1 MDGNHSGGLGL
12 VGDIGGTNARF
23 ALVEFDG
30 QDPRLIEPTA
40 YKGEDYG
47 TAEDAIEAYL
57 HKVGVKHPD
66 QAVVAV
72 AGPIDHGQVHMTNL
86 DWRISEDG
94 LRRAGG
100 FRNAKLINDFTAQA
114 LAAPRLSP
122 KDLRQIGPLPTS
134 GEGDLAILGPGTGFG
149 VAGLVRRH
157 GQEIPLATEGGHV
170 AFAPLDE
177 VEIEV
182 LRALTKQLNGGRV
195 SVERI
200 LSGPGMED
208 LHVALGEAEG
218 RKVETLTAKQITER
232 AVEGCADS
240 LATVNRFCAVLGS
253 TAGDIALTL
262 GARGGVFIAGGIAP
276 RIIDILEASPFRER
290 FDAKGRLSGFTE
302 AIPTHVIL
310 HPHTALIGAAVALTP
325 EGRASVS

>member
-1 MDGNHSGGLGL
+1 MSGLKGDGLGL

-30 QDPRLIEPTA
+30 SDPRLIEPTT
-40 YKGEDYG
+40 YKGEDYKS
-47 TAEDAIEAYL
+47 AEDAIGDYL
-57 HKVGVKHPD
+57 AKVGVRHPD

-72 AGPIDHGQVHMTNL
+72 AGPIEHGSVHMTNL
-86 DWRISEDG
+86 DWRISEDS

-100 FRNAKLINDFTAQA
+100 FRRATLINDFTAQA

-149 VAGLVRRH
+149 VAGMVRRD
-157 GQEIPLATEGGHV
+157 GVDTPLTTEGGHI
-170 AFAPLDE
+170 AFAPTDE
-177 VEIEV
+177 VEIEI
-182 LRALTKQLNGGRV
+182 LRLLTKKHGRV

-208 LHVALGEAEG
+208 LHVALGDAEG
-218 RKVETLTAKQITER
+218 REVAPLEAKQITER
-232 AVEGCADS
+232 AIEGCADS

-253 TAGDIALTL
+253 TAGDIALAL

-276 RIIDILEASPFRER
+276 RIIDLLQASPFRAR
-290 FDAKGRLSGFTE
+290 FDAKGRFVDYME

-325 EGRASVS
+325 EGRASIS

>member
-1 MDGNHSGGLGL
+1 MSGMNGGGLGL

-30 QDPRLIEPTA
+30 PDPRLIEPTT
-40 YKGEDYG
+40 YKGEDYDK
-47 TAEDAIEAYL
+47 AEDAIEEYL

-72 AGPIDHGQVHMTNL
+72 AGPIDHGSVHMTNL
-86 DWRISEDG
+86 DWRISEDS

-100 FRNAKLINDFTAQA
+100 FRQALLINDFTAQA
-114 LAAPRLSP
+114 LAAPRISP
-122 KDLRQIGPLPTS
+122 RDLRQIGPLPTS

-149 VAGLVRRH
+149 AAGMMRRH
-157 GQEIPLATEGGHV
+157 GIDTPLTTEGGHI
-170 AFAPLDE
+170 AFAPTDE
-177 VEIEV
+177 VEIEI
-182 LRALTKQLNGGRV
+182 LRLLTKKYGRV

-208 LHVALGEAEG
+208 LHVALGDAEG
-218 RKVETLTAKQITER
+218 REVAPLEARQITEQ
-232 AVEGCADS
+232 ALNGCADS

-253 TAGDIALTL
+253 TAGDLALAL
-262 GARGGVFIAGGIAP
+262 GARGGVFIAGGIGP
-276 RIIDILEASPFRER
+276 KIIDLLEKGPFRER
-290 FDAKGRLSGFTE
+290 FEAKGRFVDYMK

-310 HPHTALIGAAVALTP
+310 HPHTALIGAAVAMTP
-325 EGRASVS
+325 DGKASIS

>member
-1 MDGNHSGGLGL
+1 MDGNQRPGLGL

-30 QDPRLIEPTA
+30 QDVRLIEPTA

-47 TAEDAIEAYL
+47 KAEDAIEDYL
-57 HKVGVKHPD
+57 AKVGVKHPD

-72 AGPIDHGQVHMTNL
+72 AGPIEDGEVHMTNL
-86 DWRISEDG
+86 DWKISEDG
-94 LRRAGG
+94 LRQANG
-100 FRNAKLINDFTAQA
+100 FRDAKLINDFTAQA
-114 LAAPRLSP
+114 LAAPRLGA
-122 KDLRQIGPLPTS
+122 KDLRQIGPLGTLA
-134 GEGDLAILGPGTGFG
+134 EGDLAILGPGTGFG
-149 VAGLVRRH
+149 VAGLMRRH
-157 GQEIPLATEGGHV
+157 GQELPVATEGGHV

-182 LRALTKQLNGGRV
+182 LRLLTKQLDGGRV

-208 LHVALGEAEG
+208 LHVALGAAEG
-218 RKVETLTAKQITER
+218 RKVEALEAKQITQC

-276 RIIDILEASPFRER
+276 RIIDILEKSPFRQR
-290 FDAKGRLSGFTE
+290 FEAKGRLSGYTQD
-302 AIPTHVIL
+302 IPSHVIL

-325 EGRASVS
+325 EGKAAVA

>member
-30 QDPRLIEPTA
+30 QDTRLIEPTTF
-40 YKGEDYG
+40 KGEDYAR
-47 TAEDAIEAYL
+47 AEDAIEDYL
-57 HKVGVKHPD
+57 HKVGVRHPD

-72 AGPIDHGQVHMTNL
+72 AGPIEHGAVHMTNL
-86 DWRISEDG
+86 DWRISEDS

-100 FRNAKLINDFTAQA
+100 FRGAKLINDFTAQA
-114 LAAPRLSP
+114 LAAPRLAP

-149 VAGLVRRH
+149 VAGLVRRR

-170 AFAPLDE
+170 AFAPLDAIE
-177 VEIEV
+177 VEV
-182 LRALTKQLNGGRV
+182 LRLLTQQLDGGRV

-208 LHVALGEAEG
+208 LHVALGAAEG
-218 RKVETLTAKQITER
+218 RKVEALEAKQITER

-276 RIIDILEASPFRER
+276 RIIDILVKSSFRQR
-290 FDAKGRLSGFTE
+290 FEAKGRLSGYTQD
-302 AIPTHVIL
+302 IPTHVIL

-325 EGRASVS
+325 EGKAAVA

>member
-40 YKGEDYG
+40 YRGEDYR
-47 TAEDAIEAYL
+47 TAEDAIEHYL
-57 HKVGVKHPD
+57 QKVGVRHPD

-72 AGPIDHGQVHMTNL
+72 AGPIEHGSVHMTNL
-86 DWRISEDG
+86 DWRISEDS

-114 LAAPRLSP
+114 LAAPRLGP

-134 GEGDLAILGPGTGFG
+134 GEGDLATLGPGTGFG

-170 AFAPLDE
+170 AFAPVDE

-182 LRALTKQLNGGRV
+182 LRALTKDLQGGRV

-208 LHVALGEAEG
+208 LHVALGAAEG
-218 RKVETLTAKQITER
+218 RLVEALTAKQITEH
-232 AVEGCADS
+232 AVEGCADC

-262 GARGGVFIAGGIAP
+262 GARGGVFVAGGIAP
-276 RIIDILEASPFRER
+276 RIIDILEKSPFRER
-290 FDAKGRLSGFTE
+290 FEAKGRLSGFTK

-325 EGRASVS
+325 EGRAAVS

>member
-1 MDGNHSGGLGL
+1 MSGLNSGGLGL

-30 QDPRLIEPTA
+30 PDPRLIEPTA
-40 YKGEDYG
+40 YKGEDYKR
-47 TAEDAIEAYL
+47 AEDAIEDYL
-57 HKVGVKHPD
+57 AKVGVKHPD

-72 AGPIDHGQVHMTNL
+72 AGPIEHGSVHMTNL
-86 DWRISEDG
+86 DWRISEDS

-100 FRNAKLINDFTAQA
+100 FRSATLINDFTAQA

-134 GEGDLAILGPGTGFG
+134 GQGDLAILGPGTGFG
-149 VAGLVRRH
+149 VAGMARRH
-157 GQEIPLATEGGHV
+157 GVDTPLTTEGGHI
-170 AFAPLDE
+170 AFAPTDE

-182 LRALTKQLNGGRV
+182 LRLLTKKYGRV

-208 LHVALGEAEG
+208 LHIALGDAEG
-218 RKVETLTAKQITER
+218 REVEPLEAKQITDR
-232 AVEGCADS
+232 ALEGCADS

-253 TAGDIALTL
+253 TAGDIALAL
-262 GARGGVFIAGGIAP
+262 GARGGVFIAGGIGP
-276 RIIDILEASPFRER
+276 KIIDLLQKGPFRQR
-290 FDAKGRLSGFTE
+290 FEAKGRFVDYME

-325 EGRASVS
+325 EGKASIS

>member
-1 MDGNHSGGLGL
+1 MSGMNGGGLGL

-30 QDPRLIEPTA
+30 PDPRLIEPTT

-47 TAEDAIEAYL
+47 KAEDAIEDYL

-72 AGPIDHGQVHMTNL
+72 AGPIDHGSVHMTNL
-86 DWRISEDG
+86 DWRISEDS

-100 FRNAKLINDFTAQA
+100 FRQALLINDFTAQA

-122 KDLRQIGPLPTS
+122 RDLRQIGPLPTS

-149 VAGLVRRH
+149 AAGMIRRH
-157 GQEIPLATEGGHV
+157 GVDTPLTTEGGHI
-170 AFAPLDE
+170 AFAPTDE
-177 VEIEV
+177 VEIEI
-182 LRALTKQLNGGRV
+182 LRLLTKKYGRV

-208 LHVALGEAEG
+208 LHVVLGDAEG
-218 RKVETLTAKQITER
+218 REVAPLEAKQITER
-232 AVEGCADS
+232 ALEGCADS

-253 TAGDIALTL
+253 TAGDLALAL
-262 GARGGVFIAGGIAP
+262 GARGGVFITGGIGP
-276 RIIDILEASPFRER
+276 KIIDLLEKGPFRER
-290 FDAKGRLSGFTE
+290 FEAKGRFVDYMK

-310 HPHTALIGAAVALTP
+310 HPHTALIGAAVAMTP
-325 EGRASVS
+325 DGKASIS

>member
-30 QDPRLIEPTA
+30 QEPRLIEPTT

-47 TAEDAIEAYL
+47 TAEDAIEDYL
-57 HKVGVKHPD
+57 HKVGARRPD

-72 AGPIDHGQVHMTNL
+72 AGPIEHGSVHMTNL
-86 DWRISEDG
+86 DWRISEDS

-100 FRNAKLINDFTAQA
+100 FRTAKLINDFTAQA
-114 LAAPRLSP
+114 LAAPRLAP
-122 KDLRQIGPLPTS
+122 KDLRQIGHLPTS

-157 GQEIPLATEGGHV
+157 GQELPLATEGGHV
-170 AFAPLDE
+170 AFAPVDA

-182 LRALTKQLNGGRV
+182 LRALTKRLDGGRV

-208 LHVALGEAEG
+208 LHIDLAAAEG
-218 RKVETLTAKQITER
+218 REVEALTAKQITER

-276 RIIDILEASPFRER
+276 RIIDILEKSPFRER
-290 FDAKGRLSGFTE
+290 FDSKGRRSGFTQ

-325 EGRASVS
+325 EGRAAVS